1 MKRVKKRWENEEL
14 LQIGRREVHTD
25 FSRAGADGFRLSLNG
40 SWKFL
45 YLKAPEYSPE
55 GFCEEEFADACW
67 DDLEVPSC
75 WQLKGYGYLHYTDV
89 WYLFPIHPP
98 FVPSENPTGIY
109 RRTVTVP
116 ETWTGRRNILRFDG
130 VSSAYDVWVNGIHA
144 GYSKVSR
151 LSAEFDITK
160 LLRTGD
166 NQITVRV
173 YQWSDGT
180 YLECQDMWWYSG
192 IFRDVT
198 LISEP
203 ECGVIDYVTE
213 ASLDDTYR
221 NGILEQQVEASKE
234 ADCIA
239 WELRNVEGNVLH
251 AGTEELTEGKVSIRT
266 EVGPVQ
272 PWSAEI
278 PCLYELKLNLLK
290 QGEVMDCVSVRT
302 GFRKIEV
309 KGENFT
315 VNGKA
320 ILLNGVNLHDFSPT
334 GGACVDPG
342 VVEEDLR
349 MMKQHNINAI
359 RCSHYPKMPYFY
371 ELCDRYGFYVIDE
384 ADLETHGFE
393 WIQKYEW
400 LNDEP
405 SWKAAYCDRSTRM
418 VKEHRNHPC
427 ILMWSLGNESSTG
440 ANFTASAEAI
450 RSLDSSR
457 LIHYESD
464 YGAEITDVYSTMYT
478 RLDGM
483 KRIGESND
491 CHGKPH
497 ILCEYG
503 HAMGNG
509 PGNLEEYQELFHTYK
524 RLQGGFIWEWYDHG
538 IQAKDERG
546 HITWRYGGD
555 FGDQPNNSN
564 FCMDGLMRPD
574 RVPSTGLV
582 HYKQV
587 IAPVK
592 AEAVDLKEGKIRLR
606 NLNYFRSLEDV
617 SLRYQIMHDDCVD
630 LEGITE
636 HLEIGPQ
643 EEQIVTLPHTPETV
657 LAGTDYYLNLT
668 FVYNRDMDFAPCG
681 HEIAKAQFL
690 LPVYREMIKE
700 VPKTAEYAGKMVGR
714 IALNETNV
722 RAEITGETFRVVF
735 DRVTGQ
741 LLTYEKDGKMRIV
754 SGPVLNLRRA
764 TIDNDMYK
772 VGDWHGKYFLQK
784 QQEQLEAFRAE
795 MIEADGETYARVS
808 VDTHFSPLSMAF
820 GFKGHYVYRI
830 YADGTMELDL
840 NMNGFKY
847 SSFVPEFIPRIGI
860 EMKLPGEMRRVAWYG
875 LGPEENYCDM
885 KSASV
890 MGVYRSD
897 VDGMHVEY
905 AMPQEN
911 GHRGQVKWLAV
922 GDEQESLLIC
932 AGGEVEIDVHDYTID
947 ALEKAKHVGEIR
959 RCPETIVHI
968 DAKHSGLG
976 TNACGEEQ
984 TYANKTRLNDYA
996 MKLVFKCTD
1005 NDSLIRESKKVKVR

>member
-1 MKRVKKRWENEEL
+1 MIREKKHWENEEL
-14 LQIGRREVHTD
+14 LQMGRREVHTD
-25 FSRAGADGFRLSLNG
+25 FRRMESDDFRISLNG

-55 GFCEEEFADACW
+55 GFCEEAFVDEGW

-109 RRTVTVP
+109 RKTVTVP
-116 ETWTGRRNILRFDG
+116 EAWTGRRNILRFDG

-160 LLRTGD
+160 LLHTGE

-203 ECGVIDYVTE
+203 VCGVINYMVD

-221 NGILEQQVEASKE
+221 NGVLEQRVEAAE
-234 ADCIA
+234 NADEIL
-239 WELRNVEGNVLH
+239 WELKDGDGEILCCK
-251 AGTEELTEGKVSIRT
+251 AEKLTDGKAAIRT
-266 EVGPVQ
+266 EVGAVQ
-272 PWSAEI
+272 SWSAEI
-278 PCLYELKLNLLK
+278 PYLYELKLQLLK
-290 QGEVMDCVSVRT
+290 QGAVTDCISVRT
-302 GFRKIEV
+302 GFRKVEV

-320 ILLNGVNLHDFSPT
+320 VLLNGVNLHDFSPS
-334 GGACVDPG
+334 GGATVDPE
-342 VVEEDLR
+342 VVENDLK

-371 ELCDRYGFYVIDE
+371 DLCDRYGFYVIDE

-400 LNDEP
+400 LNEEP

-427 ILMWSLGNESSTG
+427 IIMWSLGNESSTG

-464 YGAEITDVYSTMYT
+464 YEAEITDVYSTMYT

-509 PGNLEEYQELFHTYK
+509 PGNLEEYQELFHTYT

-538 IQAKDERG
+538 IEAVDEQG
-546 HITWRYGGD
+546 HVTYRYGGD

-564 FCMDGLMRPD
+564 FCMDGLLRPD

-592 AEAVDLKEGKIRLR
+592 AEAVDLKEGKIRIR
-606 NLNYFRSLEDV
+606 NLNYFRTLEDV
-617 SLRYQIMHDDCVD
+617 CLRYRIVHDDCID
-630 LEGITE
+630 LEGMIDQ
-636 HLEIGPQ
+636 LEAKPQ
-643 EEQIVTLPHTPETV
+643 GEQIVTLPHAPETV
-657 LAGTDYYLNLT
+657 LADTDYYLNLT
-668 FVYNRDMDFAPCG
+668 FSYNRETDFAPCG
-681 HEIAKAQFL
+681 HEIAGVQFL
-690 LPVYREMIKE
+690 LPVYREM
-700 VPKTAEYAGKMVGR
+700 AEESRQAERTGKMPGK
-714 IALNETNV
+714 LELKETNV
-722 RAEITGETFRVVF
+722 RAEITGESFRAVF

-741 LLTYEKDGKMRIV
+741 LLSYEKDGREWIV

-784 QQEQLEAFRAE
+784 QQEQLEAFCAE
-795 MIEADGETYARVS
+795 MVETEKETYVRVS
-808 VDTHFSPLSMAF
+808 ADTHFSPLSMAF
-820 GFKGHYVYRI
+820 GFKGHYEYRI
-830 YADGTMELDL
+830 YADGTMELHLD
-840 NMNGFKY
+840 MNGFKY

-860 EMKLPGEMRRVAWYG
+860 EMKLPGEMRRVEWYG

-911 GHRGQVKWLAV
+911 GHREQVKWLAV
-922 GDEQESLLIC
+922 GDEQMSLLIC
-932 AGGEVEIDVHDYTID
+932 AEGEVGFDVHDYTID
-947 ALEKAKHVGEIR
+947 ALEEAKHVGEIR

-984 TYANKTRLNDYA
+984 TYANKTRLNDYS
-996 MKLVFKCTD
+996 MKLVFKCTE